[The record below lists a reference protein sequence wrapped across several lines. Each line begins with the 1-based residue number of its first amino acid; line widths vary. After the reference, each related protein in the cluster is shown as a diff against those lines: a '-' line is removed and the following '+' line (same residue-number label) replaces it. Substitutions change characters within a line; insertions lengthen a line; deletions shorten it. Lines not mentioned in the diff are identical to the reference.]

1 MDNKTRLGFI
11 GLGTMGLPMAVN
23 LLKSGL
29 EVVGFNRSLPARQS
43 FAAAG
48 GTASDTIDEV
58 IGGCDVIFLCLPT
71 NDSVKQ
77 TVEKIISLGARGTVI
92 ADMGSTSP
100 GIIKALCADA
110 EKKGIAVLDCPVS
123 GGQSGAV
130 AGTLSIMCGGN
141 EDAFARIKPLLRTM
155 GTTVTLMGPSGCGS
169 TAKLANNMMVGA
181 HLSAMAESYA
191 FAVKAG
197 IDPSRLFEAIKN
209 GFAQSAV
216 MDAKVPK
223 MLARDFSAS
232 ARIEIHMKDI
242 KNALELA
249 KETGVELPLTELVL
263 EQMTYLAD
271 NGMAKEDQCAMVK
284 YYENTMGVTVE

>member
-1 MDNKTRLGFI
+1 MDNKMRLGFI
-11 GLGTMGLPMAVN
+11 GLGTMGLPMATN

-29 EVVGFNRSLPARQS
+29 EVVGFNRSAPAREA

-48 GTASDTIDEV
+48 GIASDAIED
-58 IGGCDVIFLCLPT
+58 IISGCNVIFLCLPT

-77 TVEKIISLGARGTVI
+77 TVEKIVSLGTTGTVI
-92 ADMGSTSP
+92 VDMGSTSP
-100 GIIKALCADA
+100 GIIKSLCADA
-110 EKKGIAVLDCPVS
+110 EEKGIAVLDCPVS
-123 GGQSGAV
+123 GGQSGAI

-141 EDAFARIKPLLRTM
+141 EDAFNRVKPLLQTM

-197 IDPSRLFEAIKN
+197 IDPSRLFEAIRN
-209 GFAQSAV
+209 GFAKSAV

-223 MLARDFSAS
+223 LLTRDFSAS

-242 KNALELA
+242 KNALQLA
-249 KETGVELPLTELVL
+249 KETGIELPLTELVL

-284 YYENTMGVTVE
+284 YYENTMGVIVE